1 MKNLMRAVVALTL
14 IFTMMTPLGMPVFG
28 TDSVPLQT
36 TTTENSAEPQ
46 ALDLI
51 LTCKLDARKI
61 DDSRMYVDIDL
72 SCFPTV
78 VKCGIKS
85 VHLQKR
91 KNSSES
97 WKNDLSLDDYLVDG
111 YSFTKRITFGATG
124 YQFRLI
130 ATFYAKKAWYSIQ
143 KIDSASNV
151 VTMY

>member
-1 MKNLMRAVVALTL
+1 MKNLVRAVIALML

-28 TDSVPLQT
+28 TDSIPLQT
-36 TTTENSAEPQ
+36 TTTASAIEPQ
-46 ALDLI
+46 AVDLI
-51 LTCKLDARKI
+51 LVYSMNARKV
-61 DDSRMYVDIDL
+61 DNSRLRVDIDL
-72 SCFPTV
+72 TCVPSV

-85 VHLQKR
+85 VYLQKR
-91 KNSSES
+91 KNSSEK
-97 WKNDLSLDDYLVDG
+97 WKNDLSLDNYLMDG
-111 YSFTKRITFGATG
+111 CTFAKTITFGATG